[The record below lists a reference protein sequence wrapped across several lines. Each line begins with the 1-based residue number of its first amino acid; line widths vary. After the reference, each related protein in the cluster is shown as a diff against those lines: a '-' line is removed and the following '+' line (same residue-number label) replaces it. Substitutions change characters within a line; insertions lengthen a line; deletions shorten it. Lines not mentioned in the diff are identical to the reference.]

1 MNGISGIDRDCVLP
15 VSNCDLFIAACKA
28 QGGSDCK
35 CKQCNSDL
43 CNDSTSLHDIKF
55 KTIGAVLLA
64 AILSMFYY

>member
-1 MNGISGIDRDCVLP
+1 MP
-15 VSNCDLFIAACKA
+15 VDACDAAIKACKA
-28 QGGSDCK
+28 SGGSDCK

-43 CNDSTSLHDIKF
+43 CNDSKSVHDIKF